1 MRPYRKEKVAS
12 VILQV
17 VGETILHRL
26 HDPRIDPLTT
36 VTRVEMSD
44 DLLIAR
50 VYLSIPGT
58 EVAERMSLRA
68 VQHAGGFLQR
78 VVAGQLP
85 LRNCPE
91 LRFELDK
98 AAKHVRRTMELLAEN
113 RRKDPELFEP
123 ESRDSKT
130 VEEETSPADDQVGG
144 MPGAPGV
151 GQ

>member
-17 VGETILHRL
+17 VGESILHRL
-26 HDPRIDPLTT
+26 HDPRIEPLTT
-36 VTRVEMSD
+36 VTRVEMTD

-58 EVAERMSLRA
+58 EVAERKSLRA

-78 VVAGQLP
+78 VVAGRLP
-85 LRNCPE
+85 LRHCPE

-98 AAKHVRRTMELLAEN
+98 TAKHVRRTMELLAEN
-113 RRKDPELFEP
+113 RRNDPDLFKP
-123 ESRDSKT
+123 ESSDSET
-130 VEEETSPADDQVGG
+130 VEEESSPADDQEGG